1 MLARPEKRQPPGCG
15 RTGRRAAVFPV
26 RKAWAE
32 KSPFMR
38 LEPLA
43 VAQLDEVIV
52 ADFQALKR
60 VAAVGVVLL
69 DQEILTAAGQARL
82 DAGGHGQ
89 RALAHLGELHHVV
102 EPAHELHNGLT
113 IGEINTALGHFHFAD
128 AVILQVQQADAAR
141 VLFDKL
147 NGILAAAVNPVDVQL
162 KAQVFGVVLDDV
174 QQILAVVACEL
185 HMWLW

>member
-1 MLARPEKRQPPGCG
+1 MQAA
-15 RTGRRAAVFPV
+15 TGSVP
-26 RKAWAE
+26 
-32 KSPFMR
+32 SP
-38 LEPLA
+38 
-43 VAQLDEVIV
+43 
-52 ADFQALKR
+52 
-60 VAAVGVVLL
+60 
-69 DQEILTAAGQARL
+69 TS
-82 DAGGHGQ
+82 
-89 RALAHLGELHHVV
+89 GELHHVV

-128 AVILQVQQADAAR
+128 AVILQVQQADATR

-185 HMWLW
+185 HMVVVVVQIDALFLQPAAVSSASLAKSMAFS

>member
-1 MLARPEKRQPPGCG
+1 MGVESKKSLSIKGFIGIVPPVHFIPGAAFCTREHRKTPALLSAVSSLPYGFVIEIAFIASCIAMLARPEKRQPPGCG

-43 VAQLDEVIV
+43 VAQLDEVVV

-69 DQEILTAAGQARL
+69 DQMETQIDASRWTRTA
-82 DAGGHGQ
+82 
-89 RALAHLGELHHVV
+89 
-102 EPAHELHNGLT
+102 
-113 IGEINTALGHFHFAD
+113 
-128 AVILQVQQADAAR
+128 
-141 VLFDKL
+141 
-147 NGILAAAVNPVDVQL
+147 
-162 KAQVFGVVLDDV
+162 
-174 QQILAVVACEL
+174 
-185 HMWLW
+185 M

>member
-1 MLARPEKRQPPGCG
+1 
-15 RTGRRAAVFPV
+15 
-26 RKAWAE
+26 
-32 KSPFMR
+32 MR

-89 RALAHLGELHHVV
+89 RTLAHLGR
-102 EPAHELHNGLT
+102 
-113 IGEINTALGHFHFAD
+113 TAP
-128 AVILQVQQADAAR
+128 R
-141 VLFDKL
+141 
-147 NGILAAAVNPVDVQL
+147 
-162 KAQVFGVVLDDV
+162 
-174 QQILAVVACEL
+174 C
-185 HMWLW
+185 